1 MNSTQD
7 SPSRQSGGGPY
18 NTAKI
23 DDGECRL
30 VQQQFF
36 MSDEHGR
43 KRQSIHAE
51 FKKGVESLGRT
62 GSPAPPMNLLTGDPH
77 RTSTQSLHFTSSYAI
92 DLASFN
98 LFTKWG
104 EQVSSKRRMTHVGQ
118 DNLSPADRKPM
129 FKGSDFRPQ
138 RRRVSI
144 STFVA
149 EDTAQH
155 AHSPVRRSRGSPL
168 HGERS
173 NSSLGSSQ
181 LPSSA
186 RGPGRHLLDD
196 SDTSRS
202 KSSLGFA
209 RARPRD
215 TTIVKSDVARSQLDR
230 LKLENLRE
238 MTASQTPDQ
247 LQQMAT
253 WSASHGFDPHA
264 NFGSSMSRSRSQSSS
279 QVAGVFLAKKYSPAQ
294 LGADGYGMPASLP
307 EDLDELLNRHR
318 SQGNPET
325 KRAFHETLRSSA
337 TSTELKR
344 KLKILP
350 LYDGFI
356 NPTSAKILRLTMTP
370 QTEAFSHITPTVV
383 SKVDLL
389 NERAQDVMHDTP
401 AYKKHTTGFRQHAN
415 PRIHAPAK
423 NLSPAVSEKAK
434 FKTFTDHKDKMAEL
448 AAAVQADSVF
458 HEPKGVRLCSHG
470 GVGFYPIPA
479 GGGRSTRAVTH
490 KLDSS
495 VGYHK
500 YLNANVLETKK
511 DHKCDIPRETDLGF
525 TRVPLILDDKTK
537 IARDEEPLK
546 GRWKPAPDLYPSS
559 LVPTGTRHRFLS
571 SLSTLPLSL
580 SR

>member
-51 FKKGVESLGRT
+51 FKKGVESLGRI

-77 RTSTQSLHFTSSYAI
+77 RTSTQALS
-92 DLASFN
+92 
-98 LFTKWG
+98 TKWG
-104 EQVSSKRRMTHVGQ
+104 KQVSSKRRMTHVGQ
-118 DNLSPADRKPM
+118 DDLSPAEPI
-129 FKGSDFRPQ
+129 FKVSDFVQGSQ
-138 RRRVSI
+138 RRRVII

-155 AHSPVRRSRGSPL
+155 APSPVRRSRGSPL

-181 LPSSA
+181 PPSSA

-230 LKLENLRE
+230 LKLKNLRE

-253 WSASHGFDPHA
+253 WSASHGFDAHA
-264 NFGSSMSRSRSQSSS
+264 NFGSSMSRPRSRSSS

-325 KRAFHETLRSSA
+325 KRAFDETLRSSA

-344 KLKILP
+344 KLKTLP

-370 QTEAFSHITPTVV
+370 QTEAFSHFTPTVV
-383 SKVDLL
+383 PKVDLL

-423 NLSPAVSEKAK
+423 PLSPAVSEKAK
-434 FKTFTDHKDKMAEL
+434 FTTFTDNKDKMAEL

-458 HEPKGVRLCSHG
+458 HEPKGVRLCGHG

-571 SLSTLPLSL
+571 SPSTLLSI
-580 SR
+580 SRACCA